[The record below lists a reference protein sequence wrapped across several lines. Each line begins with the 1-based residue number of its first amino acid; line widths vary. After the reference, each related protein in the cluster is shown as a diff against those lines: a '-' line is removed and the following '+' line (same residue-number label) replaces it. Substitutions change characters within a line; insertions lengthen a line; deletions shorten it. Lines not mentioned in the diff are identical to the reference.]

1 MPERAH
7 RSILD
12 TLIAPVSRTIRQVVR
27 ARDSNA
33 VQLEASRLDVADRL
47 ELRTMGSDD
56 SEKLTHGYWFVAYI
70 DLMGIRRALLSTDFI
85 SVDDPAKAETLIAS
99 LKESVGAIL
108 RMRKWLEKFFE
119 GRDTADPDGEIFA
132 GLRDEQVARAV
143 RMRRAR
149 VRRDRISDG
158 ILIACSLPNPTTVT
172 SPFVAST
179 MDLLLALA

>member
-1 MPERAH
+1 
-7 RSILD
+7 
-12 TLIAPVSRTIRQVVR
+12 
-27 ARDSNA
+27 
-33 VQLEASRLDVADRL
+33 
-47 ELRTMGSDD
+47 MGSDD

-85 SVDDPAKAETLIAS
+85 SVDDPAQAETLIAL

-132 GLRDEQVARAV
+132 GLPDEQVARAV
-143 RMRRAR
+143 RMRKTR

-158 ILIACSLPNPTTVT
+158 ILIACSLEPDDGHFPIRGVY
-172 SPFVAST
+172 
-179 MDLLLALA
+179 DGLAACVSLMLIQLAAGTPLRGGVDVGTGIEVDGELFGAACVKA